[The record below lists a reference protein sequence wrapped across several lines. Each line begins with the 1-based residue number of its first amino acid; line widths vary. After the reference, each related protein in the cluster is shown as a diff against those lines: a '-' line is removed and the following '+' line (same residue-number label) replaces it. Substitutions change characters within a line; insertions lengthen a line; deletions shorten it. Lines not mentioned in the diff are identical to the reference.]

1 MSEYLDGL
9 ITDRT
14 LQDVESREPV
24 RGCIDYQTL
33 NRVEL
38 AIKYVAIVLNEKG
51 YRCNVKSKTN
61 WRPGDKRLESEM
73 VRIRGNLE
81 AIRTSYYTGNDT
93 PVTPSHITYTSIY
106 QANAIER
113 IIYDVGVLI
122 ESAFPGPQRV
132 KFKLGT
138 RAIGDRG

>member
-1 MSEYLDGL
+1 MSEYLDSL

-14 LQDVESREPV
+14 LQDVESRDLA
-24 RGCIDYQTL
+24 RGCVDCQTL

-38 AIKYVAIVLNEKG
+38 AIKYVSIILDSKG
-51 YRCNVKSKTN
+51 YRCNIKSKTN
-61 WRPGDKRLESEM
+61 WQPGDKRLESEM

-81 AIRTSYYTGNDT
+81 AIRTAYYTGNDT
-93 PVTPSHITYTSIY
+93 PVTPSHLTYTSIY
-106 QANAIER
+106 QANAIEQ
-113 IIYDVGVLI
+113 IIYDVGGLI

-132 KFKLGT
+132 KFKLGA